1 MEVIAQIL
9 GYIITFICIFNSQ
22 LKKKWQMLVSSLI
35 ANFLNIPMFFILN
48 GVTSAVAIS
57 VVACAQCG
65 INAVL
70 DYHGKQPSLR
80 QKIIFTILYFV
91 GGMLQ
96 YKTALDLFPVAGSML
111 FMCGGFQK
119 NAQRMRVFGMLNA
132 LVWIIYD
139 CIIGT
144 TAVFAQL
151 FSLISVIIA
160 LYRYREKHNN

>member
-1 MEVIAQIL
+1 MELVAQIL

-22 LKKKWQMLVSSLI
+22 LKKKWHMQVGSLI

-48 GVTSAVAIS
+48 GVTSAVTIS
-57 VVACAQCG
+57 VVAVAQCG

-70 DYHGKQPSLR
+70 DYRGKQPSVR
-80 QKIIFTILYFV
+80 QKIIFTVLYFV

-96 YKTALDLFPVAGSML
+96 FKTALDIFPVVGSML

-119 NAQRMRVFGMLNA
+119 NAQRMRVFGLLNA
-132 LVWIIYD
+132 LVWVVYD

-144 TAVFAQL
+144 TAVYAQI
-151 FSLISVIIA
+151 FSLISVIVA
-160 LYRYREKHNN
+160 LYRYRAKQQ

>member
-1 MEVIAQIL
+1 MELVAQIL
-9 GYIITFICIFNSQ
+9 GYIITFICIFNTQ
-22 LKKKWQMLVSSLI
+22 LKKKWQMLVGSLI

-48 GVTSAVAIS
+48 GVTSAVTIS
-57 VVACAQCG
+57 VVAVAQCG

-70 DYHGKQPSLR
+70 DYHGKQPSVR

-96 YKTALDLFPVAGSML
+96 FKTALDLFPVVGSML

-119 NAQRMRVFGMLNA
+119 NAQRMRVFGLLNA
-132 LVWIIYD
+132 LVWVVYD

-144 TAVFAQL
+144 TAVYAQI
-151 FSLISVIIA
+151 FSLISVIVA
-160 LYRYREKHNN
+160 LYRYRAKQQ